1 MLSPQAEK
9 SGRDTARSFVV
20 AAVVFLAA
28 LVVLVALATRV
39 VSVMQTSATEID
51 DRRAMR
57 GVQSMVRG
65 MLDRMKVS
73 LQDNAVWNEAY
84 RAIETGTPERF
95 IAETWGF
102 PSADYPLYDG
112 VIVYD
117 CRGDV
122 AAAYLKGVPFDPDSR
137 FDLSLQPMV
146 RRASANGL
154 FPITGF
160 LRLDGG
166 LAIVGLQ
173 AIRPEGLDE
182 PVKDAHV
189 LAFVTK
195 VTDEQIAS
203 LGKHEGFRNLR
214 LTDGWQEPD
223 LHVPLTDSAGR
234 ILKYLSWESDDPGAV
249 ITREV
254 RPYLIAS
261 GVALIIF
268 IGGVVLAA
276 GYEQRRLR
284 RTVAHSWHLA
294 THDALSGL
302 LNRSGFFRTL
312 DDVRARLAPDR
323 DVVVFLLDLDG
334 FKAVNDT
341 WGHAVGDELIRR
353 VAHAVS
359 TSHPEIRHA
368 ARLGGDEF
376 ALIAENTADI
386 GSIAAAT
393 LQSISTSFMID
404 GRAVDVGVSIGY
416 AFGEPNLM
424 ASEIVRQAD
433 LALYR
438 AKETGKGKAIVYES
452 MLDAERR
459 QEAQLEAELRHAISA
474 GKLDTVFQPQ
484 FSSDRREIIGVEA
497 LARWVRPG
505 GTVSPEIFVALAEKC
520 GLIETLGSHLLSD
533 AMKQAARWPE
543 LKLSVNVSPLQLC
556 NPGFAGQVK
565 DLLRE
570 HGFDPRRL
578 TLEVTE
584 SVLLSNPDLARRSIE
599 TLRQIGVTFALD
611 DFGCG
616 YASIGVLRE
625 FGFDRIKIDRSIV
638 WSAENDPTGVE
649 VLRATVALA
658 RALDVPVSA
667 EGVENANQAMMLQ
680 DAGCDSLQGYLLGRP
695 MTAAR
700 IHTALKTHN
709 TEILYDFTA

>member
-1 MLSPQAEK
+1 MPSPQAEK
-9 SGRDTARSFVV
+9 SGKDTARSVV
-20 AAVVFLAA
+20 ITAVLFLAA
-28 LVVLVALATRV
+28 LMVLTVLAFRI
-39 VSVMQTSATEID
+39 VSIMETSATEID
-51 DRRAMR
+51 DRRATR
-57 GVQSMVRG
+57 GVQMLVQSM
-65 MLDRMKVS
+65 LSRMKDT
-73 LQDNAVWNEAY
+73 LKENAIWNEAY
-84 RAIETGTPERF
+84 QSVESSASEGF
-95 IAETWGF
+95 IAETWGK

-117 CRGDV
+117 SMGSV
-122 AAAYLKGVPFDPDSR
+122 KAAYFKGQPFDPASR
-137 FDLSLQPMV
+137 FDLSLEPMV
-146 RRASANGL
+146 RRAAANSL
-154 FPITGF
+154 YPTTGF

-166 LAIVGLQ
+166 VAVVGLQ
-173 AIRPEGLDE
+173 AIRPEGNDK
-182 PVKDAHV
+182 PISKAHV
-189 LAFVTK
+189 LAFFSQL
-195 VTDEQIAS
+195 TDDQITE

-214 LTDGWQEPD
+214 LTDGWTEPD

-234 ILKYLSWESDDPGAV
+234 ILKYLSWDSDDPGSV
-249 ITREV
+249 IATEV

-261 GVALIIF
+261 GFALIIF
-268 IGGVVLAA
+268 IGGVIVAA

-312 DDVRARLAPDR
+312 DDVRARLAPER

-353 VAHAVS
+353 VAKAVS
-359 TSHPEIRHA
+359 TCHADIRHA

-376 ALIAENTADI
+376 ALIAENSAHI
-386 GSIAAAT
+386 SGIAAAT
-393 LQSISTSFMID
+393 LESISTSFIID
-404 GRAVDVGVSIGY
+404 GRAVEVGVSIGY

-438 AKETGKGKAIVYES
+438 AKETGKGRAIAYES
-452 MLDAERR
+452 ALDAERR
-459 QEAQLEAELRHAISA
+459 QEAQLEAELRHAITA

-484 FSSDRREIIGVEA
+484 FSSDRRDIIGVEA

-505 GTVSPEIFVALAEKC
+505 GTVSPEVFVALAEKC
-520 GLIETLGSHLLSD
+520 GLIETLGTHLLSD

-543 LKLSVNVSPLQLC
+543 LMLSVNVSPLQLC

-565 DLLRE
+565 ELLQE
-570 HGFDPRRL
+570 HAFDPRRL

-584 SVLLSNPDLARRSIE
+584 SVLLSNADLARRSIE

-638 WSAENDPTGVE
+638 WSAESDPTGVE

-667 EGVENANQAMMLQ
+667 EGVENASQALMLQ
-680 DAGCDSLQGYLLGRP
+680 EAGCDSLQGYLLGRP

-700 IHTALKTHN
+700 IHSALKTHN